1 MLTVEKKIENRRLF
15 TRYGIDASAGL
26 VLHRDSTHPLILK
39 DLSVRGAGVMMDF
52 PLKANDFV
60 AMDIPANFFLK
71 ERLHRLAR
79 VAWCSKI

>member
-1 MLTVEKKIENRRLF
+1 
-15 TRYGIDASAGL
+15 
-26 VLHRDSTHPLILK
+26 
-39 DLSVRGAGVMMDF
+39 RGAGVMMDF

-79 VAWCSKI
+79 VAWCSKISERLWRIGFDFGIGNEITFA